1 MRKLFLLFVLCN
13 GALAVQGGVTINAA
27 DHGIV
32 GAEDASPALLDAI
45 EAAHAQGAD
54 RLVIPKGVYHFYP
67 ERAFQKYCAISN
79 NDNGMKHIAL
89 PLIGFEGFTVDAQG
103 SEFIMHGQM
112 MAIVIEE
119 SKDLVVENLTIDWE
133 QPLHFQGEVVAVNKS
148 ANSFD
153 MQVLD
158 ENNVAIENGVLI
170 NQEITS
176 PPDGGRLDEWWTPW
190 KQNLAWSFVF
200 DAKTK
205 ATHPDYGSGSPLAAR
220 SFDRKGF
227 RIEKLG
233 TNLFRLFNATTK
245 TPEVGM
251 ALVAKGMLRPNR
263 ISPAIRVF
271 QTFGLTMRDVT
282 VHHAGGMGL
291 IGERAGDITLERFSV
306 RLREGTERVVSTTAD
321 ATHFVGCKG
330 LIKFE
335 GCYFENMLD
344 DATNVHGTYTRVA
357 EQRGPRTLL
366 AKLMHFQQFGFVFAE
381 AGDLIRFSSQE
392 QLEPY
397 AQATATEV
405 RWVNDQFMEITFDRD
420 LDGLLEGA
428 TVLDN
433 LSWQA
438 DVHMRNTT
446 ISRNRARTLLLST
459 AGNILI
465 ENNTFDRSSMMNIL
479 FEGDAN
485 VWHESNGVRD
495 VRIVGNR
502 FIDTNAEA
510 EMIRISPLFKD
521 ESVVL
526 DKPYH
531 RNIIIEGNTFETLSP
546 YIIQAAHSAEVVFR
560 NNKLIRAEGYQ
571 SGNGKQP
578 AFTLENCQDFVIEN
592 NENHLGVELTVKQD
606 SRSRNIVVRGNE
618 PVRR

>member
-1 MRKLFLLFVLCN
+1 MRNLLLTLMLCS
-13 GALAVQGGVTINAA
+13 GALLAQAGVTINAA
-27 DHGIV
+27 DYGIV
-32 GAEDASPALLDAI
+32 GAKDATPALLDAI
-45 EAAHAQGAD
+45 EAAHEKRAD
-54 RLVIPKGVYHFYP
+54 HLVIPKGIYHFYP

-89 PLIGFEGFTVDAQG
+89 PLIGFDGLTVDAQG

-119 SKDLVVENLTIDWE
+119 STDVVVENLTIDWD
-133 QPLHFQGEVVAVNKS
+133 QPLHIQGEVVAVNAG

-153 MQVLD
+153 LQVLE
-158 ENNVAIENGVLI
+158 ENNVAIEEGVLI
-170 NQEITS
+170 NTEIVA
-176 PPDGGRLDEWWTPW
+176 PPDGGKLDNWWTPW
-190 KQNLAWSFVF
+190 KQDMAWSFVF

-205 ATHPDYGSGSPLAAR
+205 ATHPDYGSGSPLSAR
-220 SFDRKGF
+220 GFDRKGY
-227 RIEKLG
+227 RAEKLG
-233 TNLFRLFNATTK
+233 HNRFRLFNATSK
-245 TPEVGM
+245 QPEVGM

-291 IGERAGDITLERFSV
+291 IGERAGDITLERFRV
-306 RLREGTERVVSTTAD
+306 RLREGTQRVISTTAD

-335 GCYFENMLD
+335 DCYFENMLD

-357 EQRGPRTLL
+357 EQRGPRTVL

-381 AGDLIRFSSQE
+381 AGDLIRFSTQA
-392 QLEPY
+392 QLEPF
-397 AQATATEV
+397 AEATATAV

-420 LDGLLEGA
+420 IGELLDEPV
-428 TVLDN
+428 VLDN

-446 ISRNRARTLLLST
+446 VSRNRARSLLLST
-459 AGNILI
+459 AGDILI

-479 FEGDAN
+479 LEGDAN
-485 VWHESNGVRD
+485 VWHESNGVRN
-495 VRIVGNR
+495 VRIVGNH
-502 FIDTNAEA
+502 FIDTNPMA

-521 ESVVL
+521 KSVVL

-531 RNIIIEGNTFETLSP
+531 RNIVIEGNTFETLSP
-546 YIIQAAHSAEVVFR
+546 YLMQAAHSAELIFR
-560 NNKLIRAEGYQ
+560 NNKIVRAKGFQ
-571 SGNGKQP
+571 AGDGKQ
-578 AFTLENCQDFVIEN
+578 AAYELTNCQDFTIEGN
-592 NENHLGVELTVKQD
+592 DNQLGVALKLEQD
-606 SRSRNIVVRGNE
+606 TRSHDIEFSDN
-618 PVRR
+618 

>member
-1 MRKLFLLFVLCN
+1 MRKLLTLFLLCN
-13 GALAVQGGVTINAA
+13 GPFMLSASVTIDAA
-27 DHGIV
+27 DYGIV
-32 GAEDASPALLDAI
+32 GAKDATPALLDAI

-54 RLVIPKGVYHFYP
+54 RLLIPKGVHHFYP

-89 PLIGFEGFTVDAQG
+89 PLIGFDGLTVDGQG
-103 SEFIMHGQM
+103 AELIMHGQM

-119 SKDLVVENLTIDWE
+119 STDVVVANLTIDWD
-133 QPLHFQGEVVAVNKS
+133 QPMHFQGEVVAVDTVK
-148 ANSFD
+148 NSFD
-153 MQVLD
+153 MQVLE
-158 ENNVAIENGVLI
+158 ENNVSIENGVLI
-170 NQEITS
+170 NQEVVS
-176 PPDGGRLDEWWTPW
+176 PPEGGRLNEWWTPW

-220 SFDRKGF
+220 SFDRDGF
-227 RIEKLG
+227 RVESLG
-233 TNLFRLFNATTK
+233 HNRFRLFNATSK
-245 TPEVGM
+245 DPEVGM
-251 ALVAKGMLRPNR
+251 VLVAKGMLRPNR

-306 RLREGTERVVSTTAD
+306 RLRAGTKRVVSTTAD

-335 GCYFENMLD
+335 DCYFENMLD

-357 EQRGPRTLL
+357 EQRGPRTVL

-381 AGDLIRFSSQE
+381 AGDRIRFSTQA
-392 QLEPY
+392 QLEPF
-397 AQATATEV
+397 AEATATAV
-405 RWVNDQFMEITFDRD
+405 HWVNDQFMEITFDRD
-420 LDGLLEGA
+420 IGELLREPV
-428 TVLDN
+428 VLDN

-438 DVHMRNTT
+438 DVQMRNTT
-446 ISRNRARTLLLST
+446 VSRNRARSLLLST
-459 AGNILI
+459 AGEILI

-479 FEGDAN
+479 LEGDAN
-485 VWHESNGVRD
+485 VWHESNGVRN
-495 VRIVGNR
+495 VRIVGNH
-502 FIDTNAEA
+502 FIDANPTA

-521 ESVVL
+521 KSVVL

-531 RNIIIEGNTFETLSP
+531 RNIVIEGNTFETLSP
-546 YIIQAAHSAEVVFR
+546 YLIEAAHSAELVFR
-560 NNKLIRAEGYQ
+560 NNKILPAKDFGAV
-571 SGNGKQP
+571 NGGP
-578 AFTLENCQDFVIEN
+578 EAFSLTNCQDFRIED
-592 NENHLGVELTVKQD
+592 NENLLGVDLKMKKD
-606 SRSRNIVVRGNE
+606 RRSRGIKFSEN
-618 PVRR
+618 